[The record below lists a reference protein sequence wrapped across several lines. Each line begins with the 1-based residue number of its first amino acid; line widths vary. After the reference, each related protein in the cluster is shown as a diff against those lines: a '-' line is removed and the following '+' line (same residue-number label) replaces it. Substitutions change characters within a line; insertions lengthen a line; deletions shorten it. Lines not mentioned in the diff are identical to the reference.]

1 MKRRFSILLL
11 SITLAALLLLS
22 ACNTPASDP
31 TPTPPATT
39 TTAATTTTVDR
50 DTLQNP
56 DLTDIEREI
65 IEAAWDEYKANA
77 EAHYTI
83 NNVRITYLEPCGDA
97 YVLFITDFKP
107 FLEWYTSETI
117 VGNHDYEFRYSTSQS
132 LKVYRDGKFS
142 SLQYAL
148 DNGVISEDELSTVW
162 NAYKTKHSDLYDSNE

>member
-1 MKRRFSILLL
+1 MKRRFSILPL
-11 SITLAALLLLS
+11 SIILAALLMLS

-31 TPTPPATT
+31 TTTPPAT
-39 TTAATTTTVDR
+39 TTAATTTTADR

-65 IEAAWDEYKANA
+65 IEAAWAEYKANA
-77 EAHYTI
+77 EAHCTI
-83 NNVRITYLEPCGDA
+83 NDVQITYLKSCKDA

-148 DNGVISEDELSTVW
+148 DNGIISEDELSAVW
-162 NAYKTKHSDLYDSNE
+162 TAYKTQFADLHDSE